1 MKKNLSMALLLLLI
15 MAMLTACGS
24 KQAALNGASTPEDGQ
39 KGEEAAE
46 LKVGLLLPG
55 SINDNGWNALGYGA
69 LMEIKDT
76 YGATV
81 NYIENVDT
89 SSMQEQFELLAS
101 QNYQIIFGHGAQFA
115 DAAKT
120 VAERYPG
127 TYFVLTSTDAFQE
140 PNVLSTNISN
150 YNAGFIM
157 GCVAAKTS
165 QSGVIGYVSG
175 EYYDSFVNFGD
186 GYAAGAAY
194 VNPDTLVLTAFTEDS
209 SDAALAKEAAVAQI
223 DQGADV
229 ITANCNQAALGSIEA
244 CQERG
249 ITALGYPSD
258 YNEVSDCI
266 LMSGCENQSMLFSN
280 IVRLYEEGNLE
291 GRFYEFGFADGAI
304 TLSWGD
310 TDTALREEIETIIKD
325 LESGK
330 IG

>member
-1 MKKNLSMALLLLLI
+1 MKKRVSVLLVLAMILLL
-15 MAMLTACGS
+15 ASACGS
-24 KQAALNGASTPEDGQ
+24 SSPAASASASASASGSGS
-39 KGEEAAE
+39 GET

-55 SINDNGWNALGYGA
+55 SINDNGWNALGYNA
-69 LMEIKDT
+69 LMEIKDN

-101 QNYQIIFGHGAQFA
+101 QGYQIIFGHGAQFA

-120 VAERYPG
+120 VAERYPD
-127 TYFVLTSTDAFQE
+127 TYFALTSTDAYQA

-150 YNAGFIM
+150 YNAGFVM
-157 GCVAAKTS
+157 GCVAAKTTKS
-165 QSGVIGYVSG
+165 NVIGYVSG

-194 VNPDTLVLTAFTEDS
+194 INPSITVLSTFTEDS

-229 ITANCNQAALGSIEA
+229 VTANCNQAALGSIEA
-244 CQERG
+244 CKEHG
-249 ITALGYPSD
+249 IIALGYPSD
-258 YNEVSDCI
+258 QNSVSDCVM
-266 LMSGCENQSMLFSN
+266 MSGCENQSMLFSN
-280 IVRLYEEGNLE
+280 IVKYYQEGSLE
-291 GRFYEFGFADGAI
+291 GKFYEFGFKEGAI
-304 TLSWGD
+304 TLAWGN
-310 TDTALREEIETIIKD
+310 TDQTLQTEIGTIIED

-330 IG
+330 IS